1 MKKTTSLI
9 ASSALLVAMFT
20 AAPALAQTQLTCDD
34 IDFTGPASQRM
45 TQAEMRAACLGVVER
60 DGRNYAKFTAELQRI
75 AGTTVY
81 AKFRLADGKMSDT
94 YKFDL
99 PPDARV
105 SVDGRQ
111 YRYRDLGKGAEVNLY
126 VPEDRWEIHVAD
138 TEDFATATTA
148 AATTAAVVHDD
159 SDDMVAALPKTAS
172 PLPLIGL
179 MGGLLTSLGMLLYG
193 VRRRFLK
200 G

>member
-1 MKKTTSLI
+1 VKITTSLI

-20 AAPALAQTQLTCDD
+20 AAPAQAQLTCDD

-45 TQAEMRAACLGVVER
+45 TQAEMRAACLGVVQRE
-60 DGRNYAKFTAELQRI
+60 GRNYAKFSAELQRI

-81 AKFRLADGKMSDT
+81 AKFKLADGGMSDT

-99 PPDARV
+99 PPEARV

-111 YRYRDLGKGAEVNLY
+111 YRYRDLGQGAEINLY
-126 VPEDRWEIHVAD
+126 VPDDRWEVHVAD
-138 TEDFATATTA
+138 SDDFATAATVA
-148 AATTAAVVHDD
+148 AATPVYHDEGE
-159 SDDMVAALPKTAS
+159 DMVAALPKTAS

-179 MGGLLTSLGMLLYG
+179 MGGLLTGLGVLLYG
-193 VRRRFLK
+193 IRRRFL
-200 G
+200 

>member
-20 AAPALAQTQLTCDD
+20 AAPAQAQVTCDD
-34 IDFTGPASQRM
+34 IDFTGPQAQRFP
-45 TQAEMRAACLGVVER
+45 ELRNACLGVVTR

-75 AGTTVY
+75 AGNTVY
-81 AKFRLADGKMSDT
+81 AKFKLPAGGMSDT
-94 YKFDL
+94 YKFDV
-99 PPDARV
+99 PSDSRV
-105 SVDGRQ
+105 TVDGRQ
-111 YRYRDLGKGAEVNLY
+111 YRYRDLGKGTEVNLY
-126 VPEDRWEIHVAD
+126 IPDDRWEVHVPA
-138 TEDFATATTA
+138 TEDFATATTVA
-148 AATTAAVVHDD
+148 VATPALTTDEEA
-159 SDDMVAALPKTAS
+159 DDMVAALPKTAS

-179 MGGLLTSLGMLLYG
+179 MGGLLTSLGVLLYG

>member
-9 ASSALLVAMFT
+9 ASSALLVSLLA
-20 AAPALAQTQLTCDD
+20 AAPAQAQLTCDD
-34 IDFTGPASQRM
+34 IDFTGPQSANFSQ
-45 TQAEMRAACLGVVER
+45 ADMRAACLGVVER
-60 DGRNYAKFTAELQRI
+60 DGRNFAKFTAELQRI

-81 AKFRLADGKMSDT
+81 AKFKRADGSLSDT
-94 YKFDL
+94 YKFDV

-105 SVDGRQ
+105 TVEGRK
-111 YRYRDLGKGAEVNLY
+111 YRYRDLGQGAEVSLY
-126 VPEDRWEIHVAD
+126 VPDDRWEIHVPESD
-138 TEDFATATTA
+138 DFATATTVA
-148 AATTAAVVHDD
+148 VATPALHDED
-159 SDDMVAALPKTAS
+159 DADDMVAALPKTAS

-179 MGGLLTSLGMLLYG
+179 MGGLLTSLGVLLYG

>member
-9 ASSALLVAMFT
+9 ASSALLVALFT
-20 AAPALAQTQLTCDD
+20 SAPAQAQLTCDD
-34 IDFTGPASQRM
+34 IDFTGPQSQRL
-45 TQAEMRAACLGVVER
+45 TQAEMRAACLGVVQR
-60 DGRNYAKFTAELQRI
+60 DGRNFAKFTAELQRI

-81 AKFRLADGKMSDT
+81 AKFKLADGTMSDT
-94 YKFDL
+94 YKFDV
-99 PPDARV
+99 PPDSRV
-105 SVDGRQ
+105 TVDGRK
-111 YRYRDLGKGAEVNLY
+111 YRYRDLGQGAEVNLY
-126 VPEDRWEIHVAD
+126 VPDDRWEIHVPES
-138 TEDFATATTA
+138 EDFATATTVA
-148 AATTAAVVHDD
+148 VATPALHDD

-179 MGGLLTSLGMLLYG
+179 MGGLLTSLGVLLYG